1 MSVKNIKF
9 YQSFLQENLLS
20 FVILV
25 FLARKSIIFFHLG
38 FIEDFKEIFLSNQKK
53 YREPK
58 LSILY
63 YFIYYFAF
71 FSAIAACA
79 AASLATGTLNGE
91 QDT

>member
-1 MSVKNIKF
+1 MAITSEKCQEYIILPVFIAKKI
-9 YQSFLQENLLS
+9 YYFLSPVLYKRFQ
-20 FVILV
+20 
-25 FLARKSIIFFHLG
+25 G
-38 FIEDFKEIFLSNQKK
+38 DFLSNQKK

>member
-1 MSVKNIKF
+1 MSIKNIKI
-9 YQSFLQENLLS
+9 YQSFLQENLLF
-20 FVILV
+20 FVPLC
-25 FLARKSIIFFHLG
+25 
-38 FIEDFKEIFLSNQKK
+38 FIKDFKEIFLSNQKK

>member
-1 MSVKNIKF
+1 MISRRFSIKP
-9 YQSFLQENLLS
+9 
-20 FVILV
+20 
-25 FLARKSIIFFHLG
+25 
-38 FIEDFKEIFLSNQKK
+38 KK